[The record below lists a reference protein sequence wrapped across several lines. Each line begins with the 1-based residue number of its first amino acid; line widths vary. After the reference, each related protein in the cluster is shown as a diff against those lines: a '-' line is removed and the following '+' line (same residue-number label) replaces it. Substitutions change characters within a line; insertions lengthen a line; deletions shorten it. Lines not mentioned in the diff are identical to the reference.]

1 MKKTAKKNKP
11 NGYDLKLSCL
21 RKGDIKR
28 LSDKLGF
35 TRQTIYLVVW
45 GQISNKVIEEELNAL
60 FEQRIA
66 EKFAEL
72 QALKNIGD
80 EVL

>member
-1 MKKTAKKNKP
+1 MTKKKNKP
-11 NGYDLKLSCL
+11 NGYDAKLSCL
-21 RKGDIKR
+21 KKGDIKR

-35 TRQTIYLVVW
+35 TRQSIYLVVW
-45 GQISNKVIEEELNAL
+45 GQMSNKAIEEELNAL

-66 EKFAEL
+66 EKLAEL
-72 QALKNIGD
+72 EALKNIGD